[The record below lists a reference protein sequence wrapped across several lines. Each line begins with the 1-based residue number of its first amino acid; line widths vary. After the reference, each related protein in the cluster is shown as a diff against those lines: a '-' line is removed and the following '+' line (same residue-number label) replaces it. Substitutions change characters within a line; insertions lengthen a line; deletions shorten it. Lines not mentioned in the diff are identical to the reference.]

1 MKTIAVIVTYS
12 NRFHLL
18 KQVIESILSQDINK
32 IIVIDNNSEPSSKE
46 QLKLFEKQNSEK
58 VKVIYLPENI
68 GSAGGFKRGL
78 QEAYN
83 DSESEFIW
91 LFDDDNIAKK
101 GSYVALVSFYNRK
114 ELEKNNSMLIS
125 LRSDRKQYYKSIEA
139 NDTEILTGKK
149 NSFMTFDFISYIKNK
164 FFTKKTNIKFNQNYG
179 ETHQAPYGGMF
190 LHKNLIN
197 KIGYPDDR
205 FFVYADDTEYS
216 YRIIKNG
223 GKIYAVLNSL
233 LEDIDISWDKVEF
246 KKNLFSSP
254 ILDTPSSFR
263 VYYSFRNRVYFELQN
278 RVENK
283 FVYFFNMIMF
293 FFVSRLLIYGI
304 LRFKFK
310 RLGLVLKAI
319 YDGINGNLGKRN
331 V

>member
-1 MKTIAVIVTYS
+1 MQTIAVIVTYS
-12 NRFHLL
+12 DRFHLL
-18 KQVIESILSQDINK
+18 KRVVDSILNEEINH
-32 IIVIDNNSEPSSKE
+32 IIIIDNDSEISSKE
-46 QLKLFEKQNSEK
+46 KLKKLEQENADKL
-58 VKVIYLPENI
+58 KVIYLSENI

-83 DSESEFIW
+83 INDCEFIW

-101 GSYVALVSFYNRK
+101 GAHKALINFFNAKKLDK
-114 ELEKNNSMLIS
+114 ENSMLIS
-125 LRSDRKQYYKSIEA
+125 LRVDRKQYYKSIEQS
-139 NDTEILTGKK
+139 DTEILTGKK

-164 FFTKKTNIKFNQNYG
+164 FFTKRINIKLNKNYG

-190 LHKNLIN
+190 FHKNLIN

-216 YRIIKNG
+216 YRVIKNG

-233 LEDIDISWDKVEF
+233 LEDIDTSWDNIEL
-246 KKNLFSSP
+246 KKGLFSSP
-254 ILDTPSSFR
+254 VLDTSSSSR
-263 VYYSFRNRVYFELQN
+263 VYYSFRNRVYYELMN

-283 FVYFFNMIMF
+283 FVYFFNMVMF
-293 FFVSRLLIYGI
+293 LLISRLFIYGI
-304 LRFKFK
+304 LRIKFK
-310 RLGLVLKAI
+310 RLGLVIRAI
-319 YDGINGNLGKRN
+319 YDGINGNLGKKN